1 MMFKSIRARLTA
13 AFSLYLALL
22 IIVAIVSLICYAR
35 YFAERNAIKALTAAA
50 ESAVAESQQYDN
62 LTDLIAEEQEDLTG
76 TELTL
81 SIVDEDG
88 RVIGKTRDD
97 APSQPDVPDWRI
109 VTSKLPNG
117 ATVVVGMPWAR
128 TSKTLQYHTL
138 LLSLLGVFVVIIA
151 AVGAWVLVGRAL
163 NPIPLLARQAKV
175 SSVDNL
181 TISLN
186 PPSQDREM
194 VELVDTL
201 NGLLRRI
208 TETAAAKGR
217 FYSAASHELRTPL
230 QALSGHLEL
239 AMSRERS
246 KEEYKSAMEEAY
258 TQAKRLVSLVR
269 ALLLLYQ
276 FESLT
281 SLPPKE
287 PADMVDICN
296 RSLVHYRQAVDER
309 RLRVSL
315 NAPDE
320 AELLTPPSH
329 LEILVRNLIENAA
342 KYCSMGGFIEI
353 NIGADDGSVRLE
365 ISNDSD
371 QPLTWKPEE
380 FFEPFSRW
388 DTSRNARTGGT
399 GLGLAICKSIADAN
413 GWRLDVISVDSRFY
427 ASLLIETQ
435 SGSTMTG

>member
-1 MMFKSIRARLTA
+1 MFKSIRARLTA
-13 AFSLYLALL
+13 AFSLYLVLL
-22 IIVAIVSLICYAR
+22 IIAAIVGLIWYAR
-35 YFAERNAIKALTAAA
+35 YFAERNAVNTLTAAA
-50 ESAVAESQQYDN
+50 QSAVAESQQYDN
-62 LTDLIAEEQEDLTG
+62 LADLIAEEQEDLRG
-76 TELTL
+76 ADLAL
-81 SIVDEDG
+81 SIVDKDG
-88 RVIGKTRDD
+88 NVIGKTQED
-97 APSQPDVPDWRI
+97 APSQPDVANWRI

-117 ATVVVGMPWAR
+117 AVVVVGMPWA
-128 TSKTLQYHTL
+128 KTNKSLVDHALTL
-138 LLSLLGVFVVIIA
+138 VSLGVFVMIIA
-151 AVGAWVLVGRAL
+151 SIGAWVLVGRAL
-163 NPIPLLARQAKV
+163 KPISQLARQAKV

-186 PPSQDREM
+186 PPSQDHEM

-239 AMSRERS
+239 AMSKERS
-246 KEEYKSAMEEAY
+246 NEEYKTAMEEAY

-287 PADMVDICN
+287 PEDLVDICN
-296 RSLVHYRQAVDER
+296 QSLAHCRHTIAKRSL
-309 RLRVSL
+309 RLNL
-315 NAPDE
+315 HMPQE
-320 AELLTPPSH
+320 AEILTPPSH
-329 LEILVRNLIENAA
+329 IDILVRNLMENAV
-342 KYCSMGGFIEI
+342 KYCSVGGLVEV
-353 NIGADDGSVRLE
+353 NIDADGNGVRLE
-365 ISNDSD
+365 ISNDFD
-371 QPLTWKPEE
+371 QPMTWKPEE

-388 DTSRNARTGGT
+388 DTSRNTRTGGT

-413 GWRLDVISVDSRFY
+413 EWQLDVFAGGSRFSVMLY
-427 ASLLIETQ
+427 LPLC
-435 SGSTMTG
+435 

>member
-1 MMFKSIRARLTA
+1 MFKSIRARLTA
-13 AFSLYLALL
+13 VFSLYLALL
-22 IIVAIVSLICYAR
+22 IIAAIISLICYVR
-35 YFAERNAIKALTAAA
+35 YFAERNAISVLTAAA
-50 ESAVAESQQYDN
+50 ESAMAESQQYDN
-62 LTDLIAEEQEDLTG
+62 LADLIAEEQEDLRG
-76 TELTL
+76 TDLTL
-81 SIVDEDG
+81 SIVDKDG
-88 RVIGKTRDD
+88 RVIGKTQED
-97 APSQPDVPDWRI
+97 APSQPDVSNWRI
-109 VTSKLPNG
+109 VTSKLPDG
-117 ATVVVGMPWAR
+117 STIVLGMPWA
-128 TSKTLQYHTL
+128 KTNKALNYHTL
-138 LLSLLGVFVVIIA
+138 TLSSLGIFVVIIA
-151 AVGAWVLVGRAL
+151 SVGAWVLVGRAL
-163 NPIPLLARQAKV
+163 KPIPQLARQAKV

-181 TISLN
+181 AISLN
-186 PPSQDREM
+186 PPSQDHEM

-246 KEEYKSAMEEAY
+246 KDEYKAAMEEAY
-258 TQAKRLVSLVR
+258 TQARRLVSLVR

-296 RSLVHYRQAVDER
+296 RSLAHCRQTVDER
-309 RLRVSL
+309 RLRVNL
-315 NAPDE
+315 RVPDE

-329 LEILVRNLIENAA
+329 LDILVRNLIENAA
-342 KYCSMGGFIEI
+342 KYCSVGGLVEVS
-353 NIGADDGSVRLE
+353 IGADDGGVRLE

-413 GWRLDVISVDSRFY
+413 GWRLDAISVDSRFC

-435 SGSTMTG
+435 SASAMNSK